1 MRVAALFSGGKDST
15 YALMKARN
23 EHRVECLVTVISDN
37 PFSWMFHRPCIELT
51 ELQAEAMGLERMV
64 VRTKGEKEKEVED
77 LKKALES
84 IDVEGIVAG
93 VVRSVY
99 QKSRLEAICR
109 DLGIE
114 LIAPLWGRDGEELIR
129 EEVRAMK
136 VMMVSVSTR
145 GLGKEWIGRIIE
157 ERNVEELI
165 RLARKFGFDPVLAGG
180 EGETIVLDAPFFK
193 KRIEIEDY
201 EVVWDEKTSSG
212 YMIVKRAGFHE

>member
-1 MRVAALFSGGKDST
+1 M
-15 YALMKARN
+15 
-23 EHRVECLVTVISDN
+23 
-37 PFSWMFHRPCIELT
+37 
-51 ELQAEAMGLERMV
+51 
-64 VRTKGEKEKEVED
+64 ED

-99 QKSRLEAICR
+99 QKSRLEAVCR

-114 LIAPLWGRDGEELIR
+114 LIAPLWGRNGEELIR

-145 GLGKEWIGRIIE
+145 GLGKEWIGRIID

-165 RLARKFGFDPVLAGG
+165 RLARKFGFDPVLEGG

-212 YMIVKRAGFHE
+212 YMIVKRAGLHE